1 MGAKC
6 WLEISWLFFRKVI
19 NVAKKIK
26 NNFKIACVQTSPPSL
41 RKNRLFSRFFTEGGT
56 SVHRLF
62 KKCKKMK
69 NCRKVAEQ
77 LVAKPIAKLCL
88 ADKALS
94 FKWRY
99 DRCGCQSNLSNCKLS
114 SPLLPKNNNN
124 NNNGFSTRFK
134 HMNSRSVL
142 SLNYSTNWER
152 RPIQLQQANLR
163 PRRSPRLSV
172 PQFSKGKAMR
182 TKLASLLSS
191 S

>member
-19 NVAKKIK
+19 NVAKKVK
-26 NNFKIACVQTSPPSL
+26 NNFKNA
-41 RKNRLFSRFFTEGGT
+41 
-56 SVHRLF
+56 
-62 KKCKKMK
+62 KKMK
-69 NCRKVAEQ
+69 SCRKVAEQ
-77 LVAKPIAKLCL
+77 LVAKPIAKLFL

-99 DRCGCQSNLSNCKLS
+99 DRCGCHSNLSNCKLS

-172 PQFSKGKAMR
+172 PQFSKGKVMR

-191 S
+191 F